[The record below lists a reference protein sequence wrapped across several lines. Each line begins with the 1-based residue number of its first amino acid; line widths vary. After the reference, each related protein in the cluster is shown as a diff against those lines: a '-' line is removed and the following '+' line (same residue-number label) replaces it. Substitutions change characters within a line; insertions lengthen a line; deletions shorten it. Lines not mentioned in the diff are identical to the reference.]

1 MRINMSYVERE
12 EEEKRIKKQER
23 LKLENPIKTMLI
35 EDTTVETAQDIIDRD
50 TDSARRNEFKKAEEI
65 LQALEPE
72 ENKKKK
78 SKKSKE
84 KEEFDKN
91 LALIKQN
98 QLLGKEIQ
106 EKNKQKEQQRE
117 HKQMERGE

>member
-91 LALIKQN
+91 LAFIKQN

>member
-1 MRINMSYVERE
+1 MSYVERE
-12 EEEKRIKKQER
+12 EEEKIIKKQER

-91 LALIKQN
+91 LAFIKQN